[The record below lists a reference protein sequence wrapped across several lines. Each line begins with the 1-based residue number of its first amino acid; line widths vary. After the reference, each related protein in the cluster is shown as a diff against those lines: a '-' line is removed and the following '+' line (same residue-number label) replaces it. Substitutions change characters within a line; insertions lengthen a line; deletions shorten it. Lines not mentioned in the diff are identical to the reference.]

1 MLSIRYHR
9 EKNNLTQA
17 ELAAKLGVN
26 SNTVTQW
33 ETGARKPNII
43 MLKSVAKLL
52 NCTTDEL
59 LEELPAPKQ

>member
-43 MLKSVAKLL
+43 MLKRVAKVL

-59 LEELPAPKQ
+59 LEELPK

>member
-1 MLSIRYHR
+1 MNTLRKMR
-9 EKNNLTQA
+9 QKNNLTQA

-26 SNTVTQW
+26 ANTVTQW

-43 MLKSVAKLL
+43 MLKRVANVL

-59 LEELPAPKQ
+59 LEELPAPK

>member
-1 MLSIRYHR
+1 MNTLRKMR
-9 EKNNLTQA
+9 QKNNLTQA

-26 SNTVTQW
+26 ANTVTQW

-43 MLKSVAKLL
+43 MLKRVAKVL

-59 LEELPAPKQ
+59 LENVGT

>member
-1 MLSIRYHR
+1 MNTLRKMR
-9 EKNNLTQA
+9 QKNNLTQA

-26 SNTVTQW
+26 ANTVTQW

-43 MLKSVAKLL
+43 MLKRVAKVL

-59 LEELPAPKQ
+59 LEELPAPK